1 MVLKKLQFGSY
12 VIIAVMLFF
21 CFKLWQL
28 QVLDGDKYRLLSEN
42 NRLRIVKTPA
52 PRGIIFDRNG
62 MPLVKNVPFF
72 SVSVH
77 PDNLKDLD
85 INALSSFL
93 GMKKEE
99 IEEKLNKKDNSP
111 FIPIKLKQG
120 LSFEEIARIEAGKS
134 DFPGLFVETEVGRE
148 YLFGKVGAHVI
159 GYLGKITTAQMD
171 DPDLA
176 NFPPD
181 ALIGQWG
188 VEELYDSELRGT
200 PGERIIEVDALGREL
215 RMIQQRPAVKG
226 KDITLS
232 IDIDI
237 QKAVEDAFG
246 DKAGA
251 LVAIQPDTG
260 EVLALESFP
269 SFDPNT
275 FSRGITYKGWASL
288 MEDKKKPM
296 LNRALQSQYPPGST
310 FKIITA
316 TAALEEGVIEPD
328 QKINCTG
335 GIGYGRWTFGCWKKG
350 GHGPT
355 DFRKALVESCDTY
368 FYEVGRRLGIDKIHK
383 YAVELGLGKE
393 TGLNLMIKERPG
405 LIPSTEW
412 KRQKRGQ
419 PWYLG
424 ETYNA
429 AIGQGYV
436 AATPIQMAK
445 MMATFSSGGNI
456 YPLTLLKGGSK
467 PAGHIDIKPETISTI
482 KDALSGVVNEPGGT
496 AHGSMSQLVMIGGK
510 TGTAQVVGKKKGMSG
525 EKYMD
530 HAWFVAFAPVD
541 HPTIAL
547 SVFVEHGGHGASA
560 AAPIAK
566 KAIEAY
572 LFKQKPSQA
581 SAVKAAGAPQAPP
594 APGAPPAEGTPGA
607 GAAGIPSADKKPPVQ
622 VQQ

>member
-1 MVLKKLQFGSY
+1 MALKKIRFSSY

-28 QVLDGDKYRLLSEN
+28 QVLDGDKYRKLSES

-62 MPLVKNVPFF
+62 TPLVKNVPFF
-72 SVSVH
+72 SVSIP
-77 PDNLKDLD
+77 PDSLKDLD
-85 INALSSFL
+85 VGALAAFL

-99 IEEKLNKKDNSP
+99 IEEKLNRKDNSP

-120 LSFEEIARIEAGKS
+120 LNFEEIAHIEAGKS

-148 YLFGKVGAHVI
+148 YLFGKVGAHII
-159 GYLGKITTAQMD
+159 GYLGKITTAQMES
-171 DPDLA
+171 PELR

-188 VEELYDSELRGT
+188 VEALFDSELRGT
-200 PGERIIEVDALGREL
+200 PGEKIIEVDALGREL
-215 RMIQQRPAVKG
+215 RMIQQQQAIKG

-237 QKAVEDAFG
+237 QRAVEDAFK

-251 LVAIQPDTG
+251 LVAIKPDSG
-260 EVLALESFP
+260 EILALESLP
-269 SFDPNT
+269 SFDPNV
-275 FSRGITYKGWASL
+275 FSRGVKYQDWAAL

-310 FKIITA
+310 FKIITGI
-316 TAALEEGVIEPD
+316 AALEEGAIETD
-328 QKINCTG
+328 RKINCTG

-350 GHGPT
+350 GHGPV
-355 DFRKALVESCDTY
+355 DFHRALVESCDTY
-368 FYEVGRRLGIDKIHK
+368 FYEVGRRLGIDNIYK
-383 YAVELGLGKE
+383 YATAFGLGKE
-393 TGLNLMIKERPG
+393 TGLNLLIKERRG
-405 LIPSTEW
+405 LIPNTEW
-412 KRQKRGQ
+412 KREKRGQ

-436 AATPIQMAK
+436 AATPVQMAK
-445 MMATFSSGGNI
+445 MMATVANGGDI
-456 YPLTLLKGGSK
+456 YPLTLIKGGSK
-467 PAGHIDIKPETISTI
+467 PIGKVPLKPDTIPLI

-541 HPTIAL
+541 NPSIAL

-572 LFKQKPSQA
+572 LVKQKPQRA
-581 SAVKAAGAPQAPP
+581 DGGAPQGS
-594 APGAPPAEGTPGA
+594 GAKASAPAEGNNTAPA
-607 GAAGIPSADKKPPVQ
+607 GQKENNAKEQNDNKD
-622 VQQ
+622 